1 MKHVLEHTLRGRP
14 RLLRP
19 LLRLAS
25 RCDGNVAIELGF
37 VIPLLILLAVGMYD
51 FGRLALLQL
60 SLTSAVRAG
69 VQYGTQDVTSAADTN
84 GMITAT
90 RNDAGDPELAVSARQ
105 FCTGAGAG
113 AGETACTTT
122 CPSGD
127 FTLMYVDVA
136 AEDQFAFLFKYP
148 GIPSSKAVTSSARM
162 RVR

>member
-1 MKHVLEHTLRGRP
+1 MRDRP

-37 VIPLLILLAVGMYD
+37 VIPLLILLAIGMYD

-90 RNDAGDPELAVSARQ
+90 RNDAGDPALAVSARQ
-105 FCTGAGAG
+105 FCTCPG
-113 AGETACTTT
+113 AGETACTAT

-136 AEDQFAFLFKYP
+136 AEDQLAFLFKYP
-148 GIPSSKAVTSSARM
+148 GIPSQKTVTSSARM